1 MNTRDVLYIVG
12 VATISAPFVA
22 GCSGNIMKSPPDPTW
37 PSSSPTSLP
46 AEATPPPISGG
57 TLAVLHDGH
66 TVVAS
71 DPDHDTVWFVDLASR
86 RIVGNAVLRAGDEPG
101 RIVED
106 TDGRVHVA
114 LRRGGAL
121 ATVFPSGGIVE
132 RRPVC
137 AAPRGL
143 AYDPVADV
151 VHVACAD
158 GLLATFPAGGG
169 PATRAVRVDGDLRD
183 VVVQGTTLYVS
194 RFRTAEL
201 LRLAADGT
209 IAERITMPAVPT
221 LGTNGMV
228 AHAVPSVAY
237 RTVAL
242 PGGGVAMLHQRAL
255 DAEVDTTPGGYAG
268 GMCPGGGVVQDAVTV
283 VQEGAAPTVA
293 PTLMTTSLAVD
304 IAVSPDG
311 TQIAVVSQI
320 AGSSEFGQIAGTRT
334 YTLSALTSTTS
345 IPLPVPPPGPTPP
358 GPTPAG
364 PPQSIG
370 GSCLPPATSITA
382 PGQVVAVAFDAEG
395 RLVTQSRDPAGISLD
410 GDLIPLPQ
418 GASNEGH
425 RIFHT
430 ATKAG
435 LAGASCH
442 PEGGDDGRVWH
453 FAGLGPRRT
462 QNLRGG
468 VLARAPFHWSGD
480 IANMEV
486 LASVVFEGRM
496 VGPHLRQDQVKALG
510 AWIDAQPA
518 LVAPPAEDESAVAR
532 GSVLFNDPAVGCATC
547 HSGPQR
553 SNHQL
558 VDVGTG
564 GAFKVPSLV
573 AVGYRAPYLHD
584 GCAATLLDRFG
595 PTCGGGDQHGHTQA
609 LTQNE
614 RADLVAFLGSL

>member
-1 MNTRDVLYIVG
+1 MNARDVLYIVG
-12 VATISAPFVA
+12 VATISAPWAA
-22 GCSGNIMKSPPDPTW
+22 GCDAKITKSPDPTW
-37 PSSSPTSLP
+37 PSSSLTTLPTALQ
-46 AEATPPPISGG
+46 PPPISGG

-71 DPDHDTVWFVDLASR
+71 DPDHDTLWFVDLASR
-86 RIVGNAVLRAGDEPG
+86 RIVGNAAFQAGDEPG

-106 TDGRVHVA
+106 ADGRVHVA

-121 ATVFPSGGIVE
+121 ATVFPSGGVIE

-169 PATRAVRVDGDLRD
+169 PATRAVHVDGDLRD
-183 VVVQGTTLYVS
+183 PVVQGTALYVS
-194 RFRTAEL
+194 RFRSAEL
-201 LRLAADGT
+201 LRLGADGT
-209 IAERITMPAVPT
+209 IAERITMPSAPT
-221 LGTNGMV
+221 MDENGTV

-255 DAEVDTTPGGYAG
+255 DAEVDTKPGGYAG

-283 VQEGAAPTVA
+283 VQPGSTPTVA
-293 PTLMTTSLAVD
+293 PTLMMTSVAVD
-304 IAVSPDG
+304 LAVSPDG
-311 TQIAVVSQI
+311 TQIGVAS
-320 AGSSEFGQIAGTRT
+320 ASLDGGSGVRT
-334 YTLSALTSTTS
+334 YSLSSVTA
-345 IPLPVPPPGPTPP
+345 PAGVPPPAPP
-358 GPTPAG
+358 GPGVPTPVPG
-364 PPQSIG
+364 GDCEPPGASP
-370 GSCLPPATSITA
+370 LA
-382 PGQVVAVAFDAEG
+382 PGQVVAVAFDAAG
-395 RLVTQSRDPAGISLD
+395 RLVAQTRDPAGISVD
-410 GDLIPLPQ
+410 GELIALPSVAADQ
-418 GASNEGH
+418 GHS
-425 RIFHT
+425 IFHT

-435 LAGASCH
+435 LACASCH
-442 PEGGDDGRVWH
+442 PEGGDDGRVWQ
-453 FAGLGPRRT
+453 FVGLGPRRT

-480 IANMEV
+480 LANMDA
-486 LASVVFEGRM
+486 LAKVVFVGRM
-496 VGPHLRQDQVKALG
+496 VGPQLTEDQVKALG

-518 LVAPPAEDESAVAR
+518 LVAAPALDESAVAR
-532 GSVLFNDPAVGCATC
+532 GSVLFHDATIGCATC

-564 GAFKVPSLV
+564 GIFKVPSLV

-609 LTQNE
+609 LTQGE
-614 RADLVAFLGSL
+614 RRDLVAFLQSL